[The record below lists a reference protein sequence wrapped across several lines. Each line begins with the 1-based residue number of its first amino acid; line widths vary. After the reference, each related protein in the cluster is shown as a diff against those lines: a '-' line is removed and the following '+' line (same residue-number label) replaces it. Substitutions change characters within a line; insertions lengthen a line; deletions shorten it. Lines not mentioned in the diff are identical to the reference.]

1 MKCYFLLLVLIA
13 STARIGTVNALST
26 RDDHRADSMIR
37 FGYYE
42 MQSCSFLMPAGCAL
56 LYFPP

>member
-1 MKCYFLLLVLIA
+1 MKCYFLLLVLI
-13 STARIGTVNALST
+13 ARIGTVNALST
-26 RDDHRADSMIR
+26 RDDHRADSIIR

-56 LYFPP
+56 PYFPP